1 MQRSFVMN
9 RPRDVEQSW
18 TCVSL
23 RRYRFR
29 EEELAI
35 TSSPG
40 SRYLVISPCYNY
52 TYHRGAVAR
61 LRRSYNKDVRFSH
74 LSSRRHGEAVDEIG
88 ASDRE
93 NFQPRIFTEGV
104 STLLPFSVRKTRRR
118 GGKKTRQRTRVV
130 WTCGGGE
137 AMESLKVRA
146 CTKVRGTSK
155 ANMERARGVANG
167 NRGARNSSPVGVSLY

>member
-35 TSSPG
+35 TSSAG

-61 LRRSYNKDVRFSH
+61 LRRSYNKDVRFSP

-118 GGKKTRQRTRVV
+118 GGKKPGNERGWFERVAEGRQWNRWKWEPVRK
-130 WTCGGGE
+130 WEEHRKRIWSEPGGLQ
-137 AMESLKVRA
+137 MEIEGRE
-146 CTKVRGTSK
+146 TPR
-155 ANMERARGVANG
+155 R
-167 NRGARNSSPVGVSLY
+167 

>member
-61 LRRSYNKDVRFSH
+61 LRRSYNKDVRFSP
-74 LSSRRHGEAVDEIG
+74 LSSRRYGEAVDEIG

-104 STLLPFSVRKTRRR
+104 STLLPSSVRKTRRR
-118 GGKKTRQRTRVV
+118 GGKKPGNERGWFER
-130 WTCGGGE
+130 GGGE

-146 CTKVRGTSK
+146 RTKVRGTSK

>member
-118 GGKKTRQRTRVV
+118 GGKNQATNEDGLNV
-130 WTCGGGE
+130 WRRGGNGIVE
-137 AMESLKVRA
+137 SESLYE
-146 CTKVRGTSK
+146 S
-155 ANMERARGVANG
+155 ERNIESEY
-167 NRGARNSSPVGVSLY
+167 GASQGGCKWK